1 MKQRTGLVGVVT
13 AVLMTGIMALSA
25 EEQPKVQADKPAVVY
40 PAAIFAFQE
49 RGSGVKDYGAKAA
62 DILFASL
69 AANPALYLVDRADLQ
84 KTLQEH
90 ELNLSGIVTPDQA
103 VQIGKLTGAKI
114 LVTGSVVD
122 ADKTLYVV
130 AKIIGTETS
139 RVLGASVKGKSSDD
153 LAPLIEQ
160 LAKQVAD
167 IIIKQADQL
176 VAKEVKMEDR
186 IAALKKQLGDAKRPV
201 VAINVRERHVGQA
214 TIDPAAETELTL
226 FCKETGF
233 DVLDKTADSKKA
245 DVILTGEGFS
255 EFAMRHGNLISVK
268 ARLEVKAIDRQT
280 EKVIATDRQTA
291 VVVDLTEQIA
301 GKSALQKAAA
311 DIAERLLPKLVT
323 K

>member
-13 AVLMTGIMALSA
+13 AVLMTGIVASGA
-25 EEQPKVQADKPAVVY
+25 KEQPKAQADKPAAVY
-40 PAAIFAFQE
+40 PTAIFAFQE

-69 AANPALYLVDRADLQ
+69 AANPALYLVDRSEMQ

-167 IIIKQADQL
+167 IIVKQADQL

-201 VAINVRERHVGQA
+201 IAINVNERHVGQA

-233 DVLDKTADSKKA
+233 DVLDKAADSKKA

-255 EFAMRHGNLISVK
+255 EFAMRHGNLVSVK

-280 EKVIATDRQTA
+280 EKIIATDRQTA

-301 GKSALQKAAA
+301 GKAALQKAAGE
-311 DIAERLLPKLVT
+311 IAERLLPKLVT

>member
-1 MKQRTGLVGVVT
+1 MKQRVKFIGLAT
-13 AVLMTGIMALSA
+13 TLAMTGMLASA
-25 EEQPKVQADKPAVVY
+25 APEPVKADAGKSTMVY
-40 PAAIFAFQE
+40 PTAIFTFQE
-49 RGSGVKDYGAKAA
+49 RGSGAKDYGVKVA

-69 AANPALYLVDRADLQ
+69 AANPDLFLVDRANLQ

-90 ELNLSGIVTPDQA
+90 ELNLSGVVTPDQS
-103 VQIGKLTGAKI
+103 VQIGKLTGARI

-122 ADKTLYVV
+122 ADKTIYLV

-153 LAPLIEQ
+153 LAPMVEN
-160 LAKQVAD
+160 LAKQVAE
-167 IIIKQADQL
+167 IISKQADQL

-201 VAINVRERHVGQA
+201 VSINVSERHVGQA
-214 TIDPAAETELTL
+214 TIDPAAETELTM

-233 DVLDKTADSKKA
+233 EVLDKAADSKKS
-245 DVILTGEGFS
+245 DIKIEGEGFS
-255 EFAMRHGNLISVK
+255 EFAMRHGNLLSVK

-280 EKVIATDRQTA
+280 DKVIAMDRQTA

-301 GKSALQKAAA
+301 GKAALQKAAA
-311 DIAERLLPKLVT
+311 EIAERMLPKLV

>member
-1 MKQRTGLVGVVT
+1 MKQRTELVGVVM
-13 AVLMTGIMALSA
+13 AVLMTGIMASGA
-25 EEQPKVQADKPAVVY
+25 EEQPKAQTDKTTAVY
-40 PAAIFAFQE
+40 PTAIFAFQE

-69 AANPALYLVDRADLQ
+69 AANPALFLVDRADMH

-114 LVTGSVVD
+114 LVTGSVID

-153 LAPLIEQ
+153 LVPLVEQ

-167 IIIKQADQL
+167 IIAKQADQL

-201 VAINVRERHVGQA
+201 IAINVNERHVGQA
-214 TIDPAAETELTL
+214 TIDPAAETELAL

-233 DVLDKTADSKKA
+233 DVLDKAADSKKA

-255 EFAMRHGNLISVK
+255 EFAMRHGNLVSVK

-280 EKVIATDRQTA
+280 DKVIATDRQTA

-301 GKSALQKAAA
+301 GKAALQKAAA
-311 DIAERLLPKLVT
+311 EIAERLLPKLVI

>member
-1 MKQRTGLVGVVT
+1 MKQRPGLVGVVT
-13 AVLMTGIMALSA
+13 AVLMAGMVASGA
-25 EEQPKVQADKPAVVY
+25 EEQPKAQMDKTTAVY
-40 PAAIFAFQE
+40 PTAIFAFQE

-69 AANPALYLVDRADLQ
+69 VANPALYLVDRADLQ

-90 ELNLSGIVTPDQA
+90 ELNLSGIVSPDQA

-114 LVTGSVVD
+114 LITGSVVD

-153 LAPLIEQ
+153 LAPLVEQ

-167 IIIKQADQL
+167 IIAKQVDQL

-186 IAALKKQLGDAKRPV
+186 IAALKKQMGDAKRPV
-201 VAINVRERHVGQA
+201 IAINVNERHVGQA

-233 DVLDKTADSKKA
+233 DVLDKAADSKKA

-255 EFAMRHGNLISVK
+255 EFAMRHGNLVSVK

-280 EKVIATDRQTA
+280 EKIIATDRQTA

-301 GKSALQKAAA
+301 GKAALQKAAGE
-311 DIAERLLPKLVT
+311 IAERLLPKLVT